1 MSNQPPRLSYPCL
14 DVVMPCYNEVGTIE
28 TAIKRVLELPF
39 LTELIVID
47 DGSTDGTTA
56 VLASMSEPRLRV
68 VRQDRNRGKGA
79 ALRKGFSIV
88 TAPYVAIQDADL
100 EYDPAEYK
108 KLIQPLSSGRSG
120 RRGLRL
126 AASSRLTAQ
135 RVLYFW
141 HYAGNLACLSLLSN
155 MFTNLNLTDMETCYK
170 VFRRDVLD
178 QIVIEEGAV
187 AVRARGWPRS
197 PGSDVVCTRSGSATT
212 AERTTR
218 ARRSAGV
225 TAPRAVVAIAK
236 YSYQRSHAG
245 RRRSDS
251 AARHRFD

>member
-100 EYDPAEYK
+100 EYDPTDLE
-108 KLIQPLSSGRSG
+108 KLLVPSHRARQTSSMARDSSPPKPT
-120 RRGLRL
+120 
-126 AASSRLTAQ
+126 ASSTSGTA
-135 RVLYFW
+135 
-141 HYAGNLACLSLLSN
+141 
-155 MFTNLNLTDMETCYK
+155 
-170 VFRRDVLD
+170 
-178 QIVIEEGAV
+178 
-187 AVRARGWPRS
+187 
-197 PGSDVVCTRSGSATT
+197 SATV
-212 AERTTR
+212 R
-218 ARRSAGV
+218 
-225 TAPRAVVAIAK
+225 
-236 YSYQRSHAG
+236 
-245 RRRSDS
+245 
-251 AARHRFD
+251 